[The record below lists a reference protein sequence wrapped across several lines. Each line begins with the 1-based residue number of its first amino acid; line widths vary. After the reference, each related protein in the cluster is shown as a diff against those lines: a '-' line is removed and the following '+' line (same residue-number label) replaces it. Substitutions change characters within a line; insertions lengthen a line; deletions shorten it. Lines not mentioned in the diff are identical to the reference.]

1 MCCAR
6 FASTRRAGR
15 ALPAAVLLLG
25 LLAGCV
31 ADQRRN
37 QVQFETEPW
46 KFSNADGTKITT
58 EHYEIFTTL
67 KDKVLIEALPGFVEG
82 SFQQYE
88 KLVPPVREPEERMK
102 VYLFVSRGQWIAFT
116 KRFTGARARVFL
128 QIRNG
133 GYSEQGVSVIQYVA
147 HQITFP
153 LFAHEG
159 WHQYLY
165 SHVNATVTAW
175 LNEGLAVL
183 CEGQRWSTYGLKEF
197 DAWYNP
203 ARRNDLADA
212 LISNRLYPLRKL
224 LQTHAGEVIEG
235 SSRSVATYYAQ
246 LWALMLFL
254 RDGEKGKYAADFQ
267 HLLAA
272 LGRPELDQQVR
283 AGHIWSERDTFSPGE
298 ALFRAYISE
307 DLDTV
312 EREYDA
318 FMRARVL
325 GAR

>member
-1 MCCAR
+1 MRCPLFLAAR
-6 FASTRRAGR
+6 HVRRT
-15 ALPAAVLLLG
+15 LPAAALLLG
-25 LLAGCV
+25 LLTGC
-31 ADQRRN
+31 AANQRI
-37 QVQFETEPW
+37 QVQFETTPW
-46 KFSNADGTKITT
+46 KFGDAEGTQITT
-58 EHYEIFTTL
+58 EHYDIYTTL

-82 SFQQYE
+82 AFQQYE
-88 KLVPPVREPEERMK
+88 KLVPPIRQPEERMK

-116 KRFTGARARVFL
+116 KRFTGPRARVFL

-133 GYSEQGVSVIQYVA
+133 GYSEGGVSVIQYVA

-153 LFAHEG
+153 LFVHEG

-165 SHVNATVTAW
+165 CYVNATVPAW

-183 CEGQRWSTYGLKEF
+183 CEGQRWGTYGLKEF

-212 LISNRLYPLRKL
+212 LVSNRLYPLRKL
-224 LQTHAGEVIEG
+224 LETHAGEVIEG

-254 RDGEKGKYAADFQ
+254 RDGEKGKYAAGFQ
-267 HLLAA
+267 RLLAE
-272 LGRPELDQQVR
+272 LGRPELDQRTQ
-283 AGHIWSERDTFSPGE
+283 AAHIWSERDTFSPGE
-298 ALFRAYISE
+298 ALFRGYISE

-318 FMRARVL
+318 FMRARFL